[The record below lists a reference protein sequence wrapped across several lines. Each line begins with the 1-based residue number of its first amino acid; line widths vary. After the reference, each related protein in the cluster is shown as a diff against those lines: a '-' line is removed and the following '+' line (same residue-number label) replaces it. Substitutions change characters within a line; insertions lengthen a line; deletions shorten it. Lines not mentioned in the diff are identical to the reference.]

1 MSNTLNNMDTGNDKV
16 VKCNGCA
23 LHFMYTEKVKKC
35 PFCRAEYVEE
45 VSKPRV
51 IRIQTDT
58 ESKVSDDSKEKKATT
73 KTRKESFRMWNQ

>member
-1 MSNTLNNMDTGNDKV
+1 MEKV
-16 VKCNGCA
+16 VKCSNQQCG
-23 LHFMYTEKVKKC
+23 LHFGYSEKKTKC
-35 PFCRAEYVEE
+35 PFCRTEYAEAVEE